1 MPHSAS
7 IAVQNI
13 KKRDLAVIRAFPS
26 PPDAVKLALEAVMTL
41 LGETDLDWKSM
52 RALIIR
58 DSFIPT
64 ILKFNAEDMT

>member
-1 MPHSAS
+1 M
-7 IAVQNI
+7 
-13 KKRDLAVIRAFPS
+13 IRAFPS

-64 ILKFNAEDMT
+64 ILKFKADEIS